1 MLHGAASEV
10 TGAGRQVVPLTL
22 DRIHDVPD
30 PCASCIFWEL
40 DPALAAGSI
49 ARGDPALDKESWLSA
64 ALLEW
69 GSVGQ
74 IGYVDGVPAG
84 YVTYAPPYL
93 VPRAAAFPTAPV
105 SADAVV
111 LMTVRVVPE
120 FSGQG
125 LGRVLIQGAAKDVM
139 RRGVRAIE
147 TFGYRGAAD
156 SPKAACLIPADFL
169 TAVGFKTV
177 REHRTY
183 PRLRLDL
190 RTTLT
195 WREDMEAAVERLLDS
210 VRAPSLSQGRRA

>member
-1 MLHGAASEV
+1 MNGTGREV
-10 TGAGRQVVPLTL
+10 FSLTL
-22 DRIHDVPD
+22 DRLPD
-30 PCASCIFWEL
+30 LPEPCVSCIFWEL
-40 DPALAAGSI
+40 DPALAAASI
-49 ARGDPALDKESWLSA
+49 ARGDPGLDKESWLSS

-74 IGYVDGVPAG
+74 IAYVDGAPAG

-93 VPRAAAFPTAPV
+93 APRAAAFPTAPV
-105 SADAVV
+105 SADAVM
-111 LMTVRVVPE
+111 LMTARVMSD
-120 FSGQG
+120 FAGQG

-147 TFGYRGAAD
+147 AFGYLGDPD
-156 SPKAACLIPADFL
+156 SPKAACVIPADFL

-190 RTTLT
+190 RTALT
-195 WREDMEAAVERLLDS
+195 WREDMEAAVERLLAT
-210 VRAPSLSQGRRA
+210 VRSPSLTPPHRA

>member
-1 MLHGAASEV
+1 MGREV
-10 TGAGRQVVPLTL
+10 FSLTL
-22 DRIHDVPD
+22 DRLQDLPE

-40 DPALAAGSI
+40 DPALAAGSL
-49 ARGDPALDKESWLSA
+49 ASGEPALDKESWLSS
-64 ALLEW
+64 ALLDW

-74 IGYVDGVPAG
+74 IVYVDAVPAG
-84 YVTYAPPYL
+84 YITYAPPYL

-105 SADAVV
+105 GADAVI
-111 LMTVRVVPE
+111 LMAARVTPD
-120 FSGQG
+120 FAGQG

-147 TFGYRGAAD
+147 AFGYAGDPQSA
-156 SPKAACLIPADFL
+156 KAACVTSARFL

-190 RTTLT
+190 RTALT
-195 WREDMEAAVERLLDS
+195 WREDMEAAVERLLAA
-210 VRAPSLSQGRRA
+210 VRAPSLSPGRRATDARAMDSPSS

>member
-1 MLHGAASEV
+1 MSGVGREV
-10 TGAGRQVVPLTL
+10 FSLTL
-22 DRIHDVPD
+22 DRIQDLPE
-30 PCASCIFWEL
+30 PCVTCIFWEL
-40 DPALAAGSI
+40 DPAQAAASI
-49 ARGDPALDKESWLSA
+49 ARGDPGLDKESWLSA

-74 IGYVDGVPAG
+74 IGYIDGVSAG

-105 SADAVV
+105 SADAVI
-111 LMTVRVVPE
+111 LMAARVVPD

-139 RRGVRAIE
+139 RRGVRAVE
-147 TFGYRGAAD
+147 AFGYRGDPD

-195 WREDMEAAVERLLDS
+195 WREDMEAAVERLLAS
-210 VRAPSLSQGRRA
+210 VRTPSLSQGRRA

>member
-1 MLHGAASEV
+1 MS
-10 TGAGRQVVPLTL
+10 GAGRQISSLTL
-22 DRIHDVPD
+22 DRLQDVPE

-40 DPALAAGSI
+40 DPALAAASI
-49 ARGDPALDKESWLSA
+49 ARGDPGLDKESWLSA
-64 ALLEW
+64 AMLEW

-74 IGYVDGVPAG
+74 VAYVDGVPAG

-93 VPRAAAFPTAPV
+93 VPRAAAFPTSPV
-105 SADAVV
+105 SADAVI
-111 LMTVRVVPE
+111 LMAARVVPD
-120 FSGQG
+120 FAGQG
-125 LGRVLIQGAAKDVM
+125 LGRALIQSAAKDVM

-147 TFGYRGAAD
+147 AFGYQGPLD
-156 SPKAACLIPADFL
+156 SPKAACVIPVNFL

-195 WREDMEAAVERLLDS
+195 WREDMEAAVERLLAS
-210 VRAPSLSQGRRA
+210 VRAPSLGEGRRA